1 MSVRG
6 TLGMSDVRSVP
17 TLEDVARVAGVS
29 RATVSRVVNGATIV
43 APETT
48 KMVQAAISQL
58 GYQPNRAARALVTRR
73 TGVIA
78 VVVAETDER
87 VFTDP
92 YFPQAYH
99 GALQGF
105 GGVDM
110 HVVLAMAEPGTKP
123 AKMVRYLE
131 SGHVD
136 GAIIVS
142 HHGPEF
148 GQLLVR
154 SWLPVVFVGDP
165 ETPGIPYVDLD
176 NRTAGRMATEHL
188 IARGCRTIAHLS
200 GPLEMDSARKRQMGF
215 RDAMAAA
222 GLDSSLQAEGEYTSN
237 SGRVVL
243 DLLQQ
248 RPDLDGVFVAND
260 LMAATAVAA
269 IQETGRRV
277 PEDVRVI
284 GFDNSV
290 AALQPTPQLTTMMN
304 AAAESTR
311 IAAEMLIE
319 ILGGGKPDSPV
330 VLHSSLVLRGST

>member
-6 TLGMSDVRSVP
+6 TVGMSDTRAVP

-29 RATVSRVVNGATIV
+29 RATVSRVVNGAAIV

-78 VVVAETDER
+78 VVVPETDER

-105 GGVDM
+105 GGGDI
-110 HVVLAMAEPGTKP
+110 HVVLAMAEPG
-123 AKMVRYLE
+123 AAASKMVRYLE

-142 HHGPEF
+142 HHGPEL
-148 GQLLVR
+148 GMLLAR

-165 ETPGIPYVDLD
+165 EAPGLPYVDLD

-188 IARGCRTIAHLS
+188 IERGARRIGHIT
-200 GPLEMDSARKRQMGF
+200 GPLEMDSARKRLLGF
-215 RDAMAAA
+215 EDAMAAA
-222 GLDSSLQAEGEYTSN
+222 GLDASLRVEGEYTSP

-243 DLLQQ
+243 DLLAR
-248 RPDLDGVFVAND
+248 RPDMDGLFVAND

-277 PEDVRVI
+277 PDEVRVV

-290 AALQPTPQLTTMMN
+290 AALQPTPQLTTMVN

-319 ILGGGKPDSPV
+319 ILGGSEPESPV
-330 VLHSSLVLRGST
+330 VLHSSLVRRGST

>member
-1 MSVRG
+1 
-6 TLGMSDVRSVP
+6 MSDVRSVP

-48 KMVQAAISQL
+48 KMVQAAITEL

-78 VVVAETDER
+78 VVVPETDDR

-105 GGVDM
+105 GRVDM
-110 HVVLAMAEPGTKP
+110 HVVLAMAEPGAKS

-142 HHGPEF
+142 HHGPEL
-148 GQLLVR
+148 GLLLER

-165 ETPGIPYVDLD
+165 EAPGIPYVDLD
-176 NRTAGRMATEHL
+176 NRSAGRMATEHL
-188 IARGCRTIAHLS
+188 IERGCRRIGHIS
-200 GPLEMDSARKRQMGF
+200 GPLEMDSGHKRLMGF
-215 RDAMAAA
+215 EDAMAAA
-222 GLDSSLQAEGEYTSN
+222 GLDASLRAEGEYTSS

-243 DLLQQ
+243 DLLE
-248 RPDLDGVFVAND
+248 RCPDMDGLFVAND

-269 IQETGRRV
+269 IQESGRRV
-277 PEDVRVI
+277 PEDIRVI

-290 AALQPTPQLTTMMN
+290 AALQPTPQLTTMVN
-304 AAAESTR
+304 AADVSAR
-311 IAAEMLIE
+311 IAADMLIE
-319 ILGGGKPDSPV
+319 ILGGGRPQSPV
-330 VLHSSLVLRGST
+330 VLHSRLVQRGST

>member
-1 MSVRG
+1 
-6 TLGMSDVRSVP
+6 MSDVRTVP
-17 TLEDVARVAGVS
+17 TLEDVARAAGVS

-105 GGVDM
+105 SNVDM
-110 HVVLAMAEPGTKP
+110 HVVLAMAEPGAKP
-123 AKMVRYLE
+123 SRMVRYLE

-142 HHGPEF
+142 HHGPEL
-148 GQLLVR
+148 GQLLA
-154 SWLPVVFVGDP
+154 SAWLPVVFVGDP
-165 ETPGIPYVDLD
+165 ETPGMPYVDLD
-176 NRTAGRMATEHL
+176 NRTAARMATEHL
-188 IARGCRTIAHLS
+188 IARDSRTIGHIT
-200 GPLEMDSARKRQMGF
+200 GPLEMDSARKRRTGF
-215 RDAMAAA
+215 EDAMAAA
-222 GLDSSLQAEGEYTSN
+222 GLDASLLVEGEYTST

-243 DLLQQ
+243 ELLAR
-248 RPDLDGVFVAND
+248 RPDMDGLFVAND

-284 GFDNSV
+284 GFDDSV

-311 IAAEMLIE
+311 IAAGMLIE
-319 ILGGGKPDSPV
+319 ILGGGRPDSPV
-330 VLHSSLVLRGST
+330 VLHSHLVLRGST

>member
-1 MSVRG
+1 
-6 TLGMSDVRSVP
+6 MSDVRAVP

-78 VVVAETDER
+78 VVVPETDER

-105 GGVDM
+105 GKVDM
-110 HVVLAMAEPGTKP
+110 HVVLAMAEPGTSP

-142 HHGPEF
+142 HHGPEL
-148 GQLLVR
+148 GQLLSR
-154 SWLPVVFVGDP
+154 AWLPVVFVGDP

-176 NRTAGRMATEHL
+176 NRTAARIATEHL
-188 IARGCRTIAHLS
+188 IERGATRIGHIS
-200 GPLEMDSARKRQMGF
+200 GPLEMDSSRKRILGF
-215 RDAMAAA
+215 EDAMAAA
-222 GLDSSLQAEGEYTSN
+222 GLDASLRAEGEYTSP

-243 DLLQQ
+243 DLLAE
-248 RPDLDGVFVAND
+248 RPDIDGLFVAND

-277 PEDVRVI
+277 PDDVRIV

-290 AALQPTPQLTTMMN
+290 AALQPTPQLTTMVN

-319 ILGGGKPDSPV
+319 ILGGGRPESPV
-330 VLHSSLVLRGST
+330 VLHSSLVRRGST

>member
-1 MSVRG
+1 MSARG
-6 TLGMSDVRSVP
+6 PVVMGDVRSVP
-17 TLEDVARVAGVS
+17 TLEDVARAAGVS

-48 KMVQAAISQL
+48 KLVQQAITEL

-78 VVVAETDER
+78 VVVPETDER

-92 YFPQAYH
+92 YFPMAYH

-105 GGVDM
+105 SKVDM
-110 HVVLAMAEPGTKP
+110 HVVLAMAEPGTKS

-142 HHGPEF
+142 HHGPEL
-148 GQLLVR
+148 GQLLAR
-154 SWLPVVFVGDP
+154 SWQPVVFVGDP
-165 ETPGIPYVDLD
+165 EAPGIPYVDLD

-188 IARGCRTIAHLS
+188 IERGARRIAHIT
-200 GPLEMDSARKRQMGF
+200 GPLEMDSARKRRMGF
-215 RDAMAAA
+215 EEAMAAA
-222 GLDSSLQAEGEYTSN
+222 GLDPSLQIEGAYTSS

-243 DLLQQ
+243 ELLECC
-248 RPDLDGVFVAND
+248 PDLDGVFVAND

-277 PEDVRVI
+277 PDDVKVV
-284 GFDNSV
+284 GFDDSV
-290 AALQPTPQLTTMMN
+290 AALQPTPQLTTMTN
-304 AAAESTR
+304 AADESTR

-319 ILGGGKPDSPV
+319 ILGGGRPESPV
-330 VLHSSLVLRGST
+330 TLHSSLVRRGST